1 MKYLIIG
8 AGAMGCVLA
17 GHMTRSGK
25 DVTIIGRGDN
35 LEAIRSDGLKMYTP
49 DLGDIVVPVKAVAE
63 EEYNDTPDVVI
74 IAVKA
79 YALDTIIPL
88 LDRICNAQSVV
99 LPLLNAL
106 RIGDTI
112 ASKMTKEAQILE
124 GVAYVACERLGPGN
138 VRQKLDFFDIVFGM
152 RRGHDPIALLEQIKT
167 DLVESSAS
175 ATIAPDMLQSALRK
189 FVRVSAV
196 SAVLVYY
203 GGTVGDIVTNSERM
217 DYLKALSQEI
227 IDIAEAAGCP
237 FPPEDD
243 VMAWAIH
250 SVENVFP
257 TYRTSIKT
265 DFDAGRPIESQTQF
279 ADVYELGR
287 ELGLAMPAYARITE
301 KCGHAI
307 QPQ

>member
-25 DVTIIGRGDN
+25 DVTIIARGDN
-35 LEAIRSDGLKMYTP
+35 LNAIQDVGLKMYTP
-49 DLGDIVVPVKAVAE
+49 DLGDIVVPIKAVAE
-63 EEYNDTPDVVI
+63 DEYNETPDVVI

-88 LDRICNAQSVV
+88 LDRVCSPKTVV

-112 ASKMTKEAQILE
+112 AAKMSKEAQILE
-124 GVAYVACERLGPGN
+124 GVAYVACERLGPGH
-138 VRQKLDFFDIVFGM
+138 VRQKLDFFDIVAGV
-152 RRGHDPIALLEQIKT
+152 RHGHDPIPELEQIKT
-167 DLVESSAS
+167 DLVESSAD
-175 ATIAPDMLQSALRK
+175 AKIVPNMLQAALRK

-203 GGTVGDIVTNSERM
+203 GGTVGDIVTHPERM
-217 DYLKALSQEI
+217 GYLKALSQEI
-227 IDIAEAAGCP
+227 IDIANAAGCP
-237 FPPEDD
+237 FPPDDD

-257 TYRTSIKT
+257 EYRTSIKT

-301 KCGHAI
+301 KCGHTIAV
-307 QPQ
+307 